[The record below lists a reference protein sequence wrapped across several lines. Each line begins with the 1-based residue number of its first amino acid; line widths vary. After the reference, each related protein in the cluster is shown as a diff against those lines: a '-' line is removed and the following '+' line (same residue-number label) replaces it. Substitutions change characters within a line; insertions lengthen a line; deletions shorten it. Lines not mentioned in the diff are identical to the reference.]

1 MSLEGDL
8 VLQGLVVDAQGA
20 VVEAQ
25 PLDLLF
31 QSIDL
36 AGQIRDQEAQGLLGQ
51 RLGGIRRW
59 RRHASVESQIT
70 F

>member
-1 MSLEGDL
+1 VLEPGDL

-25 PLDLLF
+25 LLDLLL

-36 AGQIRDQEAQGLLGQ
+36 AGQIRDQLAQGLLGQ
-51 RLGGIRRW
+51 GLGGTIGRGLARI
-59 RRHASVESQIT
+59 ESRIL